1 MANALA
7 GKTSVTCVWIVPTQ
21 EGVDALRNFFDDHAN
36 FMGVKSYQH
45 GPLRLIHYFISEGPE
60 WVDHDPIFEGKY
72 PEKTGRTVFTL
83 TEIYETDDGLFHHR
97 IESNDFRPEFA
108 EIASAHKI
116 TGHSFSHLKV
126 THSLWD

>member
-1 MANALA
+1 MNCAD
-7 GKTSVTCVWIVPTQ
+7 PD
-21 EGVDALRNFFDDHAN
+21 GVDALRNFFDNHAN

-60 WVDHDPIFEGKY
+60 WVDHDPIFKGKY

-83 TEIYETDDGLFHHR
+83 TEIYETDDGLFHHC

-108 EIASAHKI
+108 AIASAHKI